1 MSENILISVLTFL
14 FSGGNHAKERTVNT
28 IKVMCHFIAIMG
40 IDIEKTTQLVSE
52 MKQSGLIQFD
62 EFGNVGLLV
71 LEEEHEAHYS

>member
-1 MSENILISVLTFL
+1 
-14 FSGGNHAKERTVNT
+14 
-28 IKVMCHFIAIMG
+28 MCHFIAIMG